1 MLRWGR
7 RCRHVS
13 EALVVLSMIM
23 NGMWSASRSAWPRL
37 QNEGLNWL
45 PRPLCWLPA
54 LLPPTR
60 KAFLVAAAA
69 SSAWSCFLFSW
80 LPDYAVCLWITSM
93 LVITVTLRISCHLRG
108 RRHLEFAGIKNCVRF
123 LDCRGSWR
131 NFRRN
136 RWILQTYKPSCR
148 IPSTWQIQWG
158 LHGGKPP
165 SIWSMLSRSL
175 VFRIVWSFSSVVWNP
190 TFL

>member
-1 MLRWGR
+1 MASQFSPPSLSSSWLNLLWPFVGPSGEWVFSCVRSVVVKQSADELRRNSTVNNLHFSHLSLFFNNVAVMLRWGR
-7 RCRHVS
+7 RYRHVS
-13 EALVVLSMIM
+13 DALVVLSMIM
-23 NGMWSASRSAWPRL
+23 NGTWSASRSACCKP
-37 QNEGLNWL
+37 
-45 PRPLCWLPA
+45 
-54 LLPPTR
+54 
-60 KAFLVAAAA
+60 

-123 LDCRGSWR
+123 LDCRGSRR

-148 IPSTWQIQWG
+148 IPST
-158 LHGGKPP
+158 
-165 SIWSMLSRSL
+165 
-175 VFRIVWSFSSVVWNP
+175 
-190 TFL
+190 